1 MGPRRIA
8 RPNVA
13 ARAMNHDAL
22 AVPKTKQMTAGVM
35 WHNAAVGFRMNS
47 NTKGGC
53 ERERLV
59 AK

>member
-1 MGPRRIA
+1 
-8 RPNVA
+8 
-13 ARAMNHDAL
+13 MNHDAL

-35 WHNAAVGFRMNS
+35 WRNAAVGFRMNS